1 MRVSEESKGGDSWEK
16 NRTKVE
22 KLWGEVM
29 WKMSLMREER
39 NARGR
44 RCARMYAR
52 EKGKAWGRRQS
63 AEYLASFFRS
73 LQLSS
78 PPYLLLTAH
87 KTLFVS
93 SSQTMKK
100 RKKTR
105 GKCAPTR
112 EVILLFG
119 KKISKII
126 ITFTPS
132 LEGELQISPMNNESV
147 ALLFFFPVLMC
158 QSVNRIPL
166 FGC

>member
-1 MRVSEESKGGDSWEK
+1 
-16 NRTKVE
+16 
-22 KLWGEVM
+22 
-29 WKMSLMREER
+29 MREER

-52 EKGKAWGRRQS
+52 EKGRARERRQS

-73 LQLSS
+73 LQWSS

-87 KTLFVS
+87 KTFVS

-158 QSVNRIPL
+158 QSVNHIPL

>member
-1 MRVSEESKGGDSWEK
+1 
-16 NRTKVE
+16 
-22 KLWGEVM
+22 
-29 WKMSLMREER
+29 MREER

-52 EKGKAWGRRQS
+52 EKGRARGRRQS

-87 KTLFVS
+87 KTFVS

-126 ITFTPS
+126 TTFTPS
-132 LEGELQISPMNNESV
+132 LEGESQISAMNNESV
-147 ALLFFFPVLMC
+147 ALLFFFSVLMC

>member
-1 MRVSEESKGGDSWEK
+1 
-16 NRTKVE
+16 
-22 KLWGEVM
+22 
-29 WKMSLMREER
+29 
-39 NARGR
+39 
-44 RCARMYAR
+44 MYAR
-52 EKGKAWGRRQS
+52 DKGKARGRRQS

-87 KTLFVS
+87 KTFVS

-147 ALLFFFPVLMC
+147 ALLFFFSVLMC

>member
-1 MRVSEESKGGDSWEK
+1 
-16 NRTKVE
+16 
-22 KLWGEVM
+22 
-29 WKMSLMREER
+29 MSLMREER

-44 RCARMYAR
+44 RCAGMYAR
-52 EKGKAWGRRQS
+52 ERGRARGRRQS

-119 KKISKII
+119 KKISKIF

-147 ALLFFFPVLMC
+147 ALLFFFSVLMC

>member
-1 MRVSEESKGGDSWEK
+1 MRVSEESEGGGSWEK
-16 NRTKVE
+16 KRTKVE

-29 WKMSLMREER
+29 WTMSLMREER

-44 RCARMYAR
+44 RCAGMYAR
-52 EKGKAWGRRQS
+52 DKARGRRQS

-87 KTLFVS
+87 KTFVS

-126 ITFTPS
+126 TTFTPS
-132 LEGELQISPMNNESV
+132 LEGESQISPMNNESV
-147 ALLFFFPVLMC
+147 ALLFFFSVLMC

>member
-1 MRVSEESKGGDSWEK
+1 
-16 NRTKVE
+16 
-22 KLWGEVM
+22 
-29 WKMSLMREER
+29 
-39 NARGR
+39 
-44 RCARMYAR
+44 MYAR
-52 EKGKAWGRRQS
+52 ERGRARGRRQS

-147 ALLFFFPVLMC
+147 ALLFFFSVLMC
-158 QSVNRIPL
+158 QSVSQPHSTFRLLNPLNSQTKFVILLTVNHTVLTMLVQRIL
-166 FGC
+166 YWINKLSSN

>member
-1 MRVSEESKGGDSWEK
+1 
-16 NRTKVE
+16 
-22 KLWGEVM
+22 
-29 WKMSLMREER
+29 
-39 NARGR
+39 
-44 RCARMYAR
+44 MYAR
-52 EKGKAWGRRQS
+52 KKGRARERRQS

-87 KTLFVS
+87 KTFVS

-147 ALLFFFPVLMC
+147 ALLFFFSVLMC

>member
-1 MRVSEESKGGDSWEK
+1 
-16 NRTKVE
+16 
-22 KLWGEVM
+22 
-29 WKMSLMREER
+29 MREER

-44 RCARMYAR
+44 RCTRMYAR
-52 EKGKAWGRRQS
+52 EKGKARGRRQS
-63 AEYLASFFRS
+63 AEYSASFFRS

-78 PPYLLLTAH
+78 PLYLLLTTH

-147 ALLFFFPVLMC
+147 ALSSSLPSLSGRNDLRFLLRPTLMNGLHLFQGPFFCC
-158 QSVNRIPL
+158 QEERRKSNRAGIRR
-166 FGC
+166 

>member
-1 MRVSEESKGGDSWEK
+1 
-16 NRTKVE
+16 
-22 KLWGEVM
+22 
-29 WKMSLMREER
+29 MSLMREER

-44 RCARMYAR
+44 RCAGMYAR
-52 EKGKAWGRRQS
+52 EKGKARGRRQS
-63 AEYLASFFRS
+63 AEYLASFFSS

-132 LEGELQISPMNNESV
+132 LEGKLQISPMNNESV
-147 ALLFFFPVLMC
+147 ALLFFFPALMC
-158 QSVNRIPL
+158 QTVNCIPL

>member
-1 MRVSEESKGGDSWEK
+1 
-16 NRTKVE
+16 
-22 KLWGEVM
+22 
-29 WKMSLMREER
+29 MSLMREER

-52 EKGKAWGRRQS
+52 EKGKARGRRQS

-73 LQLSS
+73 LQWSS

-147 ALLFFFPVLMC
+147 ALLFFFPALMC
-158 QSVNRIPL
+158 QTVNCIPL

>member
-1 MRVSEESKGGDSWEK
+1 
-16 NRTKVE
+16 
-22 KLWGEVM
+22 
-29 WKMSLMREER
+29 MSLMREER

-52 EKGKAWGRRQS
+52 EKGRARERRQS

-73 LQLSS
+73 LQWSS

>member
-1 MRVSEESKGGDSWEK
+1 
-16 NRTKVE
+16 
-22 KLWGEVM
+22 
-29 WKMSLMREER
+29 MSLMREER

-44 RCARMYAR
+44 RCAGMYAR
-52 EKGKAWGRRQS
+52 DKGKARGRRQS

-73 LQLSS
+73 LQWSS

-87 KTLFVS
+87 KTFVS

>member
-1 MRVSEESKGGDSWEK
+1 MRVSEESEGGGSWEK
-16 NRTKVE
+16 NRTKFE

-44 RCARMYAR
+44 RCAGMYAR
-52 EKGKAWGRRQS
+52 EKGKARGRRQS
-63 AEYLASFFRS
+63 AEYLASFFSS

-147 ALLFFFPVLMC
+147 ALLFFFSVLMC